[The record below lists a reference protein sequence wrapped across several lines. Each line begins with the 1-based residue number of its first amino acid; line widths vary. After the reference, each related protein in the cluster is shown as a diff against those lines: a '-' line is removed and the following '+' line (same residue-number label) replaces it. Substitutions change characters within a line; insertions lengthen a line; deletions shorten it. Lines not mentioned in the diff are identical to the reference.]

1 MLAAVVPSLNGKWE
15 VKEVSTPKPGANQ
28 VLIKMHASG
37 ICYTDVHATKGVLGV
52 KFPYTIGHEPAGEIV
67 ALGEDVTTR
76 KIGDRVGVPWLQST
90 CGRCEWCQRGKP
102 SFCPNHIATGIN
114 IGGGHAEYMVAY
126 ADATQLI
133 PNGVTYDQA
142 APIFCAGYTVY
153 SGLRL
158 ADPKP
163 HERIAVVGIG
173 ALGHLGIQ
181 YSNAAGFETIAVTH
195 SKDKEE
201 LVYKLGAD
209 SVVSDG
215 EGLLKQKGQHG
226 DSSPN
231 GGGADVI
238 LATSNSYKAT
248 ADAIKG
254 LRPDGRVIL
263 MGVSPSES
271 LTVPPEILFKRIRI
285 IGSTQN
291 DREHLYEA
299 LDYVAK
305 GKVKVMT
312 EISPLEEIS
321 NAYDKVANGNVRFK
335 AVVSPTKFA
344 QLFLQKIPCL

>member
-1 MLAAVVPSLNGKWE
+1 MLAAVVPSVNGKWE
-15 VKEVSTPKPGANQ
+15 VKEVSTPQPRANQ
-28 VLIKMHASG
+28 VLIKIHASG
-37 ICYTDVHATKGVLGV
+37 ICYTDVHATKGALGV

-76 KIGDRVGVPWLQST
+76 KVGDRVGVPWLQST
-90 CGRCEWCQRGKP
+90 CGRCEWCQRGKLF
-102 SFCPNHIATGIN
+102 FCTNHIATGIN

-133 PNGVTYDQA
+133 PNGLSYDQA

-181 YSNAAGFETIAVTH
+181 YSKAAGFETVAVTH

-201 LVYKLGAD
+201 LAYKLGAD

-215 EGLLKQKGQHG
+215 EGLLKEGLNV
-226 DSSPN
+226 SSDGGSGG

-248 ADAIKG
+248 ADSIKG

-263 MGVSPSES
+263 MGVSSTETLQVS
-271 LTVPPEILFKRIRI
+271 PEILFKRARI

-312 EISPLEEIS
+312 EKFPLEEIS

-335 AVVSPTKFA
+335 AVIEPTK
-344 QLFLQKIPCL
+344 